1 MPAGICIIS
10 IVKCLQYINLG
21 ISDFF
26 QNISQAQGCCFQRFC
41 CSHNERIE
49 IPAGFLI
56 GCLGDAFV
64 SCDTDDFLN
73 KVSFPYRPHERTA

>member
-26 QNISQAQGCCFQRFC
+26 RISPR
-41 CSHNERIE
+41 HRVVE

-56 GCLGDAFV
+56 GRLDDAFV

-73 KVSFPYRPHERTA
+73 KISFPYWPHERTA